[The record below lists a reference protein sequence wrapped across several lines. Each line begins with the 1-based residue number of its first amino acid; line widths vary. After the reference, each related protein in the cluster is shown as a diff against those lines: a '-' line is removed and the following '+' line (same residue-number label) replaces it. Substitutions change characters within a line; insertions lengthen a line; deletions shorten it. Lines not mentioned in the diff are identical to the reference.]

1 MAKAEIEETLSVDR
15 DKFFQAVVGY
25 EQYPKFVEGCTK
37 VEVDRSNP
45 PVSRVTYHV
54 SMIKDISYTL
64 DHTEDAA
71 AGKVT
76 WKLVKS
82 DFLKKNIGEWTIQ
95 SAGPGKTKVK
105 YSIEIEF
112 NIPVPGLILNRLVKS
127 SLPSMIKAFEKKS
140 RA

>member
-37 VEVDRSNP
+37 VEVDRSKP

-71 AGKVT
+71 SGKVT

-95 SAGPGKTKVK
+95 SVGPGKTKVK

-127 SLPSMIKAFEKKS
+127 SLPSMIKGFEKKARS
-140 RA
+140 